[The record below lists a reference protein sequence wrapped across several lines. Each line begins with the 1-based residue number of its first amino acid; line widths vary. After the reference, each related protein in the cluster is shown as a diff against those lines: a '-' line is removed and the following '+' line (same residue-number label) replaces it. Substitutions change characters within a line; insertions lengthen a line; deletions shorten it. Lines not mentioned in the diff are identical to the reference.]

1 MDETYYR
8 NYLKDI
14 YEGTDPSV
22 YKVDPLLFNLRNESG
37 VIDILSLGDFF
48 KNINGITYRVE
59 SPDGVKQRASASEE
73 ELEKFNFQTNTFVPP
88 YDQNQAFKGAV
99 DKEIVA
105 VDLSRGSEKLDPTAM
120 MSSITQVIDNLP
132 TDMNSHETMDRFM
145 RSIHQWSG
153 KNYFYRVQQLIKKD
167 TQDRATDKWNQAK
180 YAFGNMSYSELLVLT
195 DQSLATAGFDAIKMI
210 VETHAQLKMKDN
222 LDITSSTTY
231 LDDLKLRFKG
241 PFYYR
246 LKNQMLETIQMPR
259 RFTVEVTEDEQFS
272 QYFKMLAVDVYI
284 KTCYQVLVYDYIA
297 NMALIYAKLGD
308 FVNARIAVLAKVMY
322 TYYFVKAATKNYMDQ
337 PSLQA
342 NDSQPMGDRIS
353 TIYTIINNYLHVM
366 NNDQISILSI
376 LSELHGK
383 SNEVVD
389 KNRNIQKLQE
399 NIRKNQ
405 LALRNVIYNV
415 DEIKKKYA
423 TKKIEMSVMIV
434 VLVSLIVSCS
444 ILIALK
450 MNTIVLYVSG
460 GIAMAILVYGIIKM
474 IMGIIKN
481 NK

>member
-1 MDETYYR
+1 MDESYYR

-14 YEGTDPSV
+14 YEGEDPKV
-22 YKVDPLLFNLRNESG
+22 YKVDPLLFNLRSETG

-48 KNINGITYRVE
+48 KNINGISYRVE
-59 SPDGVKQRASASEE
+59 SPDGVKQRASATEE
-73 ELEKFNFQTNTFVPP
+73 EIEKFNFQTATFVPP

-105 VDLSRGSEKLDPTAM
+105 VDLSRGSDKLDPTGM
-120 MSSITQVIDNLP
+120 MNSITQVIDNLP
-132 TDMNSHETMDRFM
+132 TDMKSHETMDRFM

-153 KNYFYRVQQLIKKD
+153 KTFFYRVQQIIKKD
-167 TQDRATDKWNQAK
+167 TQNRATDKWSQAM
-180 YAFGNMSYSELLVLT
+180 YAFGNMSYSEILVLT
-195 DQSLATAGFDAIKMI
+195 DQSLATAGFDAMKDI

-231 LDDLKLRFKG
+231 LDDLKMRFKG
-241 PFYYR
+241 PLYYR
-246 LKNQMLETIQMPR
+246 LKNHILEKIQLPR
-259 RFTVEVTEDEQFS
+259 RFTVEVTEDEQFT
-272 QYFKMLAVDVYI
+272 QYFKMLAVDIYI
-284 KTCYQVLVYDYIA
+284 KTCYQVLIYDYIS
-297 NMALIYAKLGD
+297 NMAKTYAKLGD

-322 TYYFVKAATKNYMDQ
+322 TYFFMKAATKNYMEQ
-337 PSLQA
+337 PGLQPNA
-342 NDSQPMGDRIS
+342 SQAMGDRIS

-376 LSELHGK
+376 LNELHGK

-423 TKKIEMSVMIV
+423 LKQIELIAMAIV
-434 VLVSLIVSCS
+434 LIALIVSCS
-444 ILIALK
+444 VLIALK
-450 MNTIVLYVSG
+450 MNTIVLYVAG
-460 GIAMAILVYGIIKM
+460 GIAVATLGYGIIKM
-474 IMGIIKN
+474 IMGIIRN

>member
-105 VDLSRGSEKLDPTAM
+105 VDLSRGSDKLDPTAM

-210 VETHAQLKMKDN
+210 VENHAQQKMKNN

-246 LKNQMLETIQMPR
+246 LKNHMLETIQMPR

-322 TYYFVKAATKNYMDQ
+322 TYYFVKAATKNYMDK
-337 PSLQA
+337 PGLQA

-376 LSELHGK
+376 ISELHGK

-415 DEIKKKYA
+415 DEIKKKHA
-423 TKKIEMSVMIV
+423 AKKIEMSLMIV
-434 VLVSLIVSCS
+434 VLISLIVSCS

-450 MNTIVLYVSG
+450 MNTIVLYVAG
-460 GIAMAILVYGIIKM
+460 GIAMSVLVYGIIKM